1 MKVEVVQKAS
11 NAVIEK
17 AASDTG
23 LDSSDLEA
31 VTDLTDF
38 NITIPDSKNYG
49 SIVSTTFVLPDDT
62 LNPKYLK
69 KNTNTGLYED
79 FTFDA
84 ESGEGAIWD
93 SSTKTFTVYVRDD
106 GKYD

>member
-1 MKVEVVQKAS
+1 MFVKGIEGEGKKNYDMEVEVVQKAS

-38 NITIPDSKNYG
+38 NITC
-49 SIVSTTFVLPDDT
+49 L
-62 LNPKYLK
+62 
-69 KNTNTGLYED
+69 LY
-79 FTFDA
+79 TSDA
-84 ESGEGAIWD
+84 ADEE
-93 SSTKTFTVYVRDD
+93 
-106 GKYD
+106 